1 MINLKEEHA
10 RENKQRG
17 EEMLKK
23 LMNKQGGLPETR
35 NKENQGIGQTPSKAN
50 NLDRINALLNKK

>member
-23 LMNKQGGLPETR
+23 LMNKQGGLPEAR
-35 NKENQGIGQTPSKAN
+35 NKEN
-50 NLDRINALLNKK
+50 

>member
-10 RENKQRG
+10 NENKKRG
-17 EEMLKK
+17 EEMMKK
-23 LMNKQGGLPETR
+23 LMSKQGGLPEAR

-50 NLDRINALLNKK
+50 